1 MRPASS
7 PKYSA
12 IVNQSSGVIG
22 AVYPQRVHS
31 TWSAVL
37 CAVVVC
43 VTAIPVTARAETGH
57 DAWLRYEPLPKT
69 MLARAANIPRTVTL
83 LGDSPV
89 LRSARDEL
97 VRGLSSILAS
107 PIASTTALPASST
120 ILLGTLDHVGPV
132 VAPAPPPMDLTADG
146 FWLRTAR
153 VRNQPV
159 LVISGRDERGVLY
172 GVFALLQRI
181 VRGEDISVLNERQEP
196 AAPIRWVNQ
205 WDNLDGTIER
215 GYAGRSIFFEN
226 GRVLDDL
233 TRVRDYG
240 RLLASVGIN
249 GLTVNNVNANALV
262 ITDGFI
268 PQLARL
274 ANVLRPWGVAL
285 SVSVD
290 FSSPR
295 RIGGLET
302 FDPLD
307 ARVAAFWKDRVD
319 ALYRAIPDLGGIVLK
334 ADSEGRL
341 GPSAYGRTHAD
352 AANVI
357 ARALAPH
364 KGVIFYRGFVYD
376 NLMDWR
382 DLKNDRARAAYDNF
396 QPLDGKFD
404 ANAVLQIKHG
414 PIDFQVREPASP
426 LFGALRNTNQAIE
439 LQITQEYLGQQ
450 RHVCFLVPMWKTV
463 LDFDMLATSTSPGTP
478 VRDLVS
484 GRTFNRPVGGFVAV
498 SNVGRDTNW
507 LGHDLAMANLYGF
520 GRLAWNPTISAHAI
534 ATDWT
539 TLTFGHDPQV
549 VETITSILLDSW
561 PAYERYTGPLGA
573 GTLTDIIRVH
583 YGPGI
588 ESSERNG
595 WGQWHR
601 ANGQGIGMDRTVATG
616 TGFTAQYIPILGAQ
630 FESLTSTPDEL
641 LLFFHH
647 VPYTH
652 RLHSGKSVIHHIYDS
667 HYQGAQDAADFVT
680 RWRRLERLIDRE
692 RYASVLA
699 KLEYQAGHAIVW
711 RDAIN
716 NWFLWIS
723 GIPDTSGRAGRFPG
737 RVEAESMI
745 REHYANTAVVPWE
758 TASAGQA
765 ATCAAGDTCSARY
778 RYQGSA
784 GAFDISVQFFDE
796 DDGASPYS
804 LFVGDKPIDSWI
816 ADGQFGSPS
825 PNGHTSTRRTV
836 RSVRLSPGDELR
848 VQVIPDG
855 MESGAL
861 DYIEITSSP

>member
-1 MRPASS
+1 
-7 PKYSA
+7 
-12 IVNQSSGVIG
+12 
-22 AVYPQRVHS
+22 VHS
-31 TWSAVL
+31 TF
-37 CAVVVC
+37 CARVSTALILVV
-43 VTAIPVTARAETGH
+43 AIAASVRAETGY
-57 DAWLRYEPLPKT
+57 DAWLRYAPLPAPV
-69 MLARAANIPRTVTL
+69 MARIGSVPTSVTL
-83 LGDSPV
+83 IGDSPV
-89 LRSARDEL
+89 LRSARDEV
-97 VRGLSSILAS
+97 VRGLSSILGTQ
-107 PIASTTALPASST
+107 ITAGSSLPGGST
-120 ILLGTLDHVGPV
+120 ILLGTLERIRALVPGAAVPTE
-132 VAPAPPPMDLTADG
+132 LTDDG
-146 FWLRTAR
+146 FWLATRA
-153 VRNQPV
+153 VRGQPMLIV
-159 LVISGRDERGVLY
+159 AGRNERGVLY
-172 GVFALLQRI
+172 GGFALLAR
-181 VRGEDISVLNERQEP
+181 VARGENVSRLDERQEP
-196 AAPIRWVNQ
+196 AAPIRWVNH
-205 WDNLDGTIER
+205 WDNLDGSIER

-226 GRVLDDL
+226 GRVSDDL

-249 GLTVNNVNANALV
+249 GVTVNNVNANPLV

-268 PQLARL
+268 PQIARI
-274 ANVLRPWGVAL
+274 ADVLRPWGVAV
-285 SVSVD
+285 SVSID

-295 RIGGLET
+295 RIGGLDT

-341 GPSAYGRTHAD
+341 GPSAYNRTHAD

-376 NLMDWR
+376 HLMDWR

-396 QPLDGKFD
+396 HPLDGKFD
-404 ANAVLQIKHG
+404 ANAVVQIKHG

-450 RHVCFLVPMWKTV
+450 RHVCFLVPMWKAV

-478 VRDLVS
+478 VRELVS
-484 GRTFNRPVGGFVAV
+484 GRTFNRPVGGFVGV

-520 GRLAWNPTISAHAI
+520 GRLAWNPTTPARAI

-573 GTLTDIIRVH
+573 GTLTDIIGVH

-601 ANGQGIGMDRTVATG
+601 ANGRGIGMDRTVATG

-630 FESLTSTPDEL
+630 FESLASTPDEL

-652 RLHSGKSVIHHIYDS
+652 VLHSGKTVIQHIYDS
-667 HYQGAQDAADFVT
+667 HYQGAADAADFVT

-692 RYASVLA
+692 RYAAVLV

-711 RDAIN
+711 RDAVN

-723 GIPDTSGRAGRFPG
+723 GIPDATGRAGQFPG
-737 RVEAESMI
+737 RIEAESMT
-745 REHYANTAVVPWE
+745 RERYANTAVVPWE

-765 ATCAAGDTCSARY
+765 ARCEAGQTCVARY
-778 RYQGSA
+778 RYQGPT
-784 GAFDISVQFFDE
+784 GTFDIAVQYFDE
-796 DDGASPYS
+796 DDGASRFS
-804 LFVGDKPIDSWI
+804 LFVGDRQIDSWT
-816 ADGQFGSPS
+816 AEAQFGSAV

-836 RSVRLSPGDELR
+836 PHIRLAPGDELR
-848 VQVIPDG
+848 VQVVADAT
-855 MESGAL
+855 ESGAL
-861 DYIEITSSP
+861 DYIEITPSP

>member
-1 MRPASS
+1 MVALV
-7 PKYSA
+7 A
-12 IVNQSSGVIG
+12 
-22 AVYPQRVHS
+22 
-31 TWSAVL
+31 
-37 CAVVVC
+37 
-43 VTAIPVTARAETGH
+43 AIPMSAQAETGY
-57 DAWLRYEPLPKT
+57 DAWLRYAPLPPT
-69 MLARAANIPRTVTL
+69 VLTRVGSVPRSVTL

-89 LRSARDEL
+89 LRSARDEI
-97 VRGLSSILAS
+97 VRGLGSMH
-107 PIASTTALPASST
+107 ASTIATGTSLPRTST
-120 ILLGTLDHVGPV
+120 ILLGTLDRVRPV
-132 VAPAPPPMDLTADG
+132 VPAAPAAAELAPDG
-146 FWLRTAR
+146 FWLGTATAR
-153 VRNQPV
+153 GQAV
-159 LVISGRDERGVLY
+159 LVVAGRNERGVLY
-172 GVFALLQRI
+172 GAFALLQRI
-181 VRGEDISVLNERQEP
+181 ALGEDVSRLNERQEP
-196 AAPIRWVNQ
+196 AAPIRWVNH

-226 GRVLDDL
+226 GRVQEDL
-233 TRVRDYG
+233 SRVRDYG
-240 RLLASVGIN
+240 RLLASVGVN

-268 PQLARL
+268 PQLARI
-274 ANVLRPWGVAL
+274 ADVLRPWGVSL
-285 SVSVD
+285 SVSID

-295 RIGGLET
+295 RIGGLDT

-341 GPSAYGRTHAD
+341 GPSAYNRTHAD

-364 KGVIFYRGFVYD
+364 GGVIFYRGFVYD

-382 DLKNDRARAAYDNF
+382 DPKNDRARAAYDNF
-396 QPLDGKFD
+396 HPLDGKFD
-404 ANAVLQIKHG
+404 ANAVVQIKHG

-450 RHVCFLVPMWKTV
+450 RHVCFLVPMWKAV
-463 LDFDMLATSTSPGTP
+463 LDFDMQATSTSPGTP

-484 GRTFNRPVGGFVAV
+484 GRTFNRPVGGFVGV

-520 GRLAWNPTISAHAI
+520 GRLAWNPTTSARTI

-549 VETITSILLDSW
+549 VETVTSILLDSW

-601 ANGQGIGMDRTVATG
+601 ANGQGIGMDRTIATG
-616 TGFTAQYIPILGAQ
+616 TGFTAQYIPLVGAQ
-630 FESLTSTPDEL
+630 YESTASTPDEL

-652 RLHSGKSVIHHIYDS
+652 VLHSGKTVIQHIYDS
-667 HYQGAQDAADFVT
+667 HYQGAQEAADFVK
-680 RWRRLERLIDRE
+680 RWRRLDRLIDRE

-699 KLEYQAGHAIVW
+699 RLEYQAGHAIVW

-716 NWFLWIS
+716 NWFLWLSDIADAN
-723 GIPDTSGRAGRFPG
+723 GLAGRFPG
-737 RVEAESMI
+737 RIEAESMA
-745 REHYANTAVVPWE
+745 RERYANTPVVPWE

-765 ATCAAGDTCSARY
+765 MTCEPGETCSARH
-778 RYQGSA
+778 RYQGPA
-784 GAFDISVQFFDE
+784 GTFDVAVQFFDE
-796 DDGASPYS
+796 NDGASRFT
-804 LFVGDKPIDSWI
+804 LFTGDRVIESWV
-816 ADGQFGSPS
+816 ADGEFGSPS
-825 PNGHTSTRRTV
+825 PNGHTSTRHTV
-836 RSVRLSPGDELR
+836 RGVRLSPDDELR
-848 VQVIPDG
+848 VQVTTDG

-861 DYIEITSSP
+861 DYIEITASP

>member
-1 MRPASS
+1 MWCPRV
-7 PKYSA
+7 SA
-12 IVNQSSGVIG
+12 ALI
-22 AVYPQRVHS
+22 
-31 TWSAVL
+31 
-37 CAVVVC
+37 CVV
-43 VTAIPVTARAETGH
+43 AIAPSVRAETGY
-57 DAWLRYEPLPKT
+57 DAWLRYAPLPAPI
-69 MLARAANIPRTVTL
+69 MARIGSVPTSVTL
-83 LGDSPV
+83 IGDSPV
-89 LRSARDEL
+89 LRSARDEV
-97 VRGLSSILAS
+97 VRGLSSILGAQ
-107 PIASTTALPASST
+107 ITTGTTLAGGST
-120 ILLGTLDHVGPV
+120 ILLGTLERLRPLV
-132 VAPAPPPMDLTADG
+132 PAATVPTELTGDG
-146 FWLRTAR
+146 FWLGTAVLR
-153 VRNQPV
+153 GQTTVIVAGRN
-159 LVISGRDERGVLY
+159 DRGVLY
-172 GVFALLQRI
+172 GAFALAQRI
-181 VRGEDISVLNERQEP
+181 ARGEGVSRLNERQEP
-196 AAPIRWVNQ
+196 AAPIRWVNH

-226 GRVLDDL
+226 GRVLEDL
-233 TRVRDYG
+233 ARVRDYG

-249 GLTVNNVNANALV
+249 GVTVNNVNANPLV

-268 PQLARL
+268 PQIAQLAD
-274 ANVLRPWGVAL
+274 ALRPWGVAV

-295 RIGGLET
+295 RIGGLDT

-319 ALYRAIPDLGGIVLK
+319 ALYRAIPDLGGIVVK

-341 GPSAYGRTHAD
+341 GPSAYNRTHAD

-382 DLKNDRARAAYDNF
+382 DLKNDRARAAYENF
-396 QPLDGKFD
+396 QPLDGRFD
-404 ANAVLQIKHG
+404 ANAVVQIKHG

-450 RHVCFLVPMWKTV
+450 RHVCFLVPMWKAV

-478 VRDLVS
+478 VRELVA
-484 GRTFNRPVGGFVAV
+484 GRTFNRPVGGFVGV

-520 GRLAWNPTISAHAI
+520 GRLAWNPTTSSRAI
-534 ATDWT
+534 ATEWT
-539 TLTFGHDPQV
+539 TLTFGHDPEV

-601 ANGQGIGMDRTVATG
+601 ANGRGIGMDRTVATG

-630 FESLTSTPDEL
+630 FESLASTPDEL

-652 RLHSGKSVIHHIYDS
+652 VLRSGKTVIQHIYDS
-667 HYQGAQDAADFVT
+667 HYQGAEDAADFVT

-692 RYASVLA
+692 RYTAVLA

-723 GIPDTSGRAGRFPG
+723 AIPDANGRAGRFPG
-737 RVEAESMI
+737 RIEAESMT
-745 REHYANTAVVPWE
+745 RDQYANTAVVPWE
-758 TASAGQA
+758 AASAGQA
-765 ATCAAGDTCSARY
+765 TTCEAGQTCVARH
-778 RYQGSA
+778 RYQGP
-784 GAFDISVQFFDE
+784 GGTFDIAVQYFDE
-796 DDGASPYS
+796 DDGSSPFA
-804 LFVGDKPIDSWI
+804 LFIGDRQVDSWI
-816 ADGQFGSPS
+816 ADAQFGSAVPD
-825 PNGHTSTRRTV
+825 GHTSTRRTV
-836 RSVRLSPGDELR
+836 RHIRLATGDELR
-848 VQVIPDG
+848 VQVVPDA

>member
-1 MRPASS
+1 MVALV
-7 PKYSA
+7 A
-12 IVNQSSGVIG
+12 
-22 AVYPQRVHS
+22 
-31 TWSAVL
+31 
-37 CAVVVC
+37 
-43 VTAIPVTARAETGH
+43 AIPMSAQAETGY
-57 DAWLRYEPLPKT
+57 DAWLRYAPLPPT
-69 MLARAANIPRTVTL
+69 VLTRVGSVPRSVTL

-89 LRSARDEL
+89 LRSARDEI
-97 VRGLSSILAS
+97 VRGLGSMH
-107 PIASTTALPASST
+107 ASTIATGTSLPRTST
-120 ILLGTLDHVGPV
+120 ILLGTLDRVRPV
-132 VAPAPPPMDLTADG
+132 VPAAPAAAELAPDG
-146 FWLRTAR
+146 FWLGTATAR
-153 VRNQPV
+153 GQAV
-159 LVISGRDERGVLY
+159 LVVAGRNERGVLY
-172 GVFALLQRI
+172 GAFALLQRI
-181 VRGEDISVLNERQEP
+181 ALGEDVSRLNERQEP
-196 AAPIRWVNQ
+196 AAPIRWVNH

-226 GRVLDDL
+226 GRVQEDL
-233 TRVRDYG
+233 SRVRDYG
-240 RLLASVGIN
+240 RLLASVGVN

-268 PQLARL
+268 PQLARI
-274 ANVLRPWGVAL
+274 ADVLRPWGVSL
-285 SVSVD
+285 SVSID

-295 RIGGLET
+295 RIGGLDT

-341 GPSAYGRTHAD
+341 GPSAYNRTHAD

-364 KGVIFYRGFVYD
+364 GGVIFYRGFVYD

-382 DLKNDRARAAYDNF
+382 DPKNDRARAAYDNF
-396 QPLDGKFD
+396 HPLDGKFD
-404 ANAVLQIKHG
+404 ANAVVQIKHG

-450 RHVCFLVPMWKTV
+450 RHVCFLVPMWKAV
-463 LDFDMLATSTSPGTP
+463 LDFDMQATSTSPGTP

-484 GRTFNRPVGGFVAV
+484 GRTFNRPVGGFVGV

-520 GRLAWNPTISAHAI
+520 GRLAWNPTTSARTI

-549 VETITSILLDSW
+549 VETVTSILLDSW

-601 ANGQGIGMDRTVATG
+601 ANGQGIGMDRTIATG
-616 TGFTAQYIPILGAQ
+616 TGFTAQYIPLVGAQ
-630 FESLTSTPDEL
+630 YESTASTPDEL

-652 RLHSGKSVIHHIYDS
+652 VLHSGKTVIQHIYDS
-667 HYQGAQDAADFVT
+667 HYQGAQEAADFVK
-680 RWRRLERLIDRE
+680 RWRRLDRLIDRQ

-699 KLEYQAGHAIVW
+699 RLEYQAGHAVVW

-716 NWFLWIS
+716 NWFLWLSDIADAN
-723 GIPDTSGRAGRFPG
+723 GLAGRFPG
-737 RVEAESMI
+737 RIEAESMA
-745 REHYANTAVVPWE
+745 RERYANTPVVPWE

-765 ATCAAGDTCSARY
+765 MTCEPGETCSARH
-778 RYQGSA
+778 RYQGPA
-784 GAFDISVQFFDE
+784 GTFDVAVQFFDE
-796 DDGASPYS
+796 NDGASRFT
-804 LFVGDKPIDSWI
+804 LFTGDRVIESWV
-816 ADGQFGSPS
+816 ADGEFGSPS
-825 PNGHTSTRRTV
+825 PNGHTSTRHTV
-836 RSVRLSPGDELR
+836 RGVRLSPDDELR
-848 VQVIPDG
+848 VQVTTDG

-861 DYIEITSSP
+861 DYIEITASP

>member
-1 MRPASS
+1 
-7 PKYSA
+7 
-12 IVNQSSGVIG
+12 
-22 AVYPQRVHS
+22 VYPQRVHS
-31 TWSAVL
+31 TWSALVRAVIAVL
-37 CAVVVC
+37 A
-43 VTAIPVTARAETGH
+43 TIPASVHAETGY
-57 DAWLRYEPLPKT
+57 DAWLRYAPLPT
-69 MLARAANIPRTVTL
+69 ALATRARSLPRTVTL

-89 LRSARDEL
+89 LRSARDEV
-97 VRGLSSILAS
+97 VRGLGTMLA
-107 PIASTTALPASST
+107 AQMTTTTSLPRTST
-120 ILLGTLDHVGPV
+120 ILLGTLERVRPALPGISVPV
-132 VAPAPPPMDLTADG
+132 DLTTNG
-146 FWLRTAR
+146 FWLGTAT
-153 VRNQPV
+153 VRGQTV
-159 LVISGRDERGVLY
+159 VVVAGRDERGVLY
-172 GVFALLQRI
+172 GAFTLLERI
-181 VRGEDISVLNERQEP
+181 ARLEDVSRLNERQEP
-196 AAPIRWVNQ
+196 AAPIRWVNH

-226 GRVLDDL
+226 GRVPDDL

-274 ANVLRPWGVAL
+274 ADVLRPWGVAL
-285 SVSVD
+285 SVSID

-307 ARVAAFWKDRVD
+307 PRVAAFWRDRVD

-341 GPSAYGRTHAD
+341 GPSAYNRTHAD

-364 KGVIFYRGFVYD
+364 QGVIFYRGFVYD

-382 DLKNDRARAAYDNF
+382 ELKNDRARAAYDNF

-404 ANAVLQIKHG
+404 ANAIIQIKHG

-463 LDFDMLATSTSPGTP
+463 LDFDMQATSTSPGTP
-478 VRDLVS
+478 VRELVS
-484 GRTFNRPVGGFVAV
+484 GRTFNRPFGGFVGV

-520 GRLAWNPTISAHAI
+520 GRLAWNPTTSARAI
-534 ATDWT
+534 AADWT

-601 ANGQGIGMDRTVATG
+601 ANGQGIGMDRTVAAG
-616 TGFTAQYIPILGAQ
+616 TGFTAQYTPLVGAQ
-630 FESLTSTPDEL
+630 YESLASTPDDL

-652 RLHSGKSVIHHIYDS
+652 VLHSGKTVIQHIYDT
-667 HYQGAQDAADFVT
+667 HYQGAQEAADFVT
-680 RWRRLERLIDRE
+680 RWRRLERLIDRK
-692 RYASVLA
+692 RYGSLLA

-716 NWFLWIS
+716 NWFLWMS
-723 GIPDTSGRAGRFPG
+723 GIPDANGRAGRFPG
-737 RVEAESMI
+737 RVEAESMM
-745 REHYANTAVVPWE
+745 REHYVSVAVVPWE

-765 ATCAAGDTCSARY
+765 ATCEPGETCSARH
-778 RYQGSA
+778 RYQGPL
-784 GAFDISVQFFDE
+784 GVFDVAVQYFDE
-796 DDGASPYS
+796 SDGASRFT
-804 LFVGDKPIDSWI
+804 LFIGDKPIDSWI
-816 ADGQFGSPS
+816 ANEPFGSPS
-825 PNGHTSTRRTV
+825 ANGHTSTRRTV
-836 RSVRLSPGDELR
+836 RGIRLAPGDELR

-855 MESGAL
+855 TESGAL

>member
-1 MRPASS
+1 MIMAL
-7 PKYSA
+7 A
-12 IVNQSSGVIG
+12 
-22 AVYPQRVHS
+22 ATVH
-31 TWSAVL
+31 
-37 CAVVVC
+37 
-43 VTAIPVTARAETGH
+43 AETGY
-57 DAWLRYEPLPKT
+57 DAWLRYTPLPAPF
-69 MLARAANIPRTVTL
+69 LSRVGPLPRSVTV
-83 LGDSPV
+83 LGDAPV
-89 LRSARDEL
+89 LHSARDEAI
-97 VRGLSSILAS
+97 RGLSSMFAA
-107 PIASTTALPASST
+107 PVAAATGLPRTPT
-120 ILLGTLDHVGPV
+120 ILLGTLDRVRPLV
-132 VAPAPPPMDLTADG
+132 PSAPLPDDITADG
-146 FWLRTAR
+146 FWLGTATVRDQR
-153 VRNQPV
+153 VV
-159 LVISGRDERGVLY
+159 VVSGRNDRGVLY
-172 GVFALLQRI
+172 GTFALLQRI
-181 VRGEDISVLNERQEP
+181 ARGEDLSRLNERQEP
-196 AAPIRWVNQ
+196 AAPIRWVNH

-215 GYAGRSIFFEN
+215 GYAGRSIFFEK
-226 GRVLDDL
+226 GRVFDDL

-249 GLTVNNVNANALV
+249 GVTVNNVNANPIV
-262 ITDGFI
+262 ITDAFI
-268 PQLARL
+268 PQIARI
-274 ANVLRPWGVAL
+274 ADVLRPWGVAV

-295 RIGGLET
+295 RIGGLDT

-307 ARVAAFWKDRVD
+307 PRVAAFWKDRVE

-341 GPSAYGRTHAD
+341 GPSAYNRTHAD

-364 KGVIFYRGFVYD
+364 NGVIFYRGFVYD

-382 DLKNDRARAAYDNF
+382 EPKNDRARAAYDNF
-396 QPLDGKFD
+396 HPLDGKFD
-404 ANAVLQIKHG
+404 ANAVVQIKHG

-478 VRDLVS
+478 VRELVS
-484 GRTFNRPVGGFVAV
+484 GRTFNRPVGGFVGV
-498 SNVGRDTNW
+498 SNVGRDSNW

-520 GRLAWNPTISAHAI
+520 GRLAWNPTISAHDI
-534 ATDWT
+534 ASEWT

-549 VETITSILLDSW
+549 VETVTSILLDSW

-630 FESLTSTPDEL
+630 FESLASTPDEL

-647 VPYTH
+647 VPYTYV
-652 RLHSGKSVIHHIYDS
+652 LQSGKTVIQHIYDS
-667 HYQGAQDAADFVT
+667 HYQGAEEAADFVA
-680 RWRRLERLIDRE
+680 RWRRLEGLIDRE
-692 RYASVLA
+692 RYNSVLA

-723 GIPDTSGRAGRFPG
+723 GIPDANGRAGRFPG
-737 RVEAESMI
+737 RIEAESMS
-745 REHYANTAVVPWE
+745 RELYANTAVVPWE

-765 ATCAAGDTCSARY
+765 VTCDAGDTCIARH
-778 RYQGSA
+778 RYQGQA
-784 GAFDISVQFFDE
+784 GTFDIAVQYFDE
-796 DDGASPYS
+796 SDGASQFT
-804 LFVGDKPIDSWI
+804 LFVGDTRVDSWV
-816 ADGQFGSPS
+816 ADAQFGSAA

-836 RSVRLSPGDELR
+836 RKIRLAPGDEVR
-848 VQVIPDG
+848 VQVQADG
-855 MESGAL
+855 MEGGAL
-861 DYIEITSSP
+861 DYIELTEITAGASAR

>member
-1 MRPASS
+1 M
-7 PKYSA
+7 
-12 IVNQSSGVIG
+12 
-22 AVYPQRVHS
+22 
-31 TWSAVL
+31 L
-37 CAVVVC
+37 CVVVVC
-43 VTAIPVTARAETGH
+43 LTAIPVTARAETGY

-69 MLARAANIPRTVTL
+69 VLARAGDIPRTVTL

-89 LRSARDEL
+89 LRTARDEL
-97 VRGLSSILAS
+97 VRGLSSMLAS
-107 PIASTTALPASST
+107 PIARTTSLPASPT
-120 ILLGTLDHVGPV
+120 ILLGTLDRVGPV
-132 VAPAPPPMDLTADG
+132 VPGTPLAMDLTADG

-153 VRNQPV
+153 VRNRPV
-159 LVISGRDERGVLY
+159 LAIAGRDERGVLY
-172 GVFALLQRI
+172 GVFALLQR
-181 VRGEDISVLNERQEP
+181 VARGEDISVLNERQEP

-268 PQLARL
+268 PQLARI
-274 ANVLRPWGVAL
+274 ADVLRPWGVGL

-295 RIGGLET
+295 RIGGLDT

-341 GPSAYGRTHAD
+341 GPSAYDRTHAD

-484 GRTFNRPVGGFVAV
+484 GRTFNRPVGGFVGV

-520 GRLAWNPTISAHAI
+520 GRLAWNPTISSQTI

-539 TLTFGHDPQV
+539 TLTFGYDPQV

-652 RLHSGKSVIHHIYDS
+652 RLHSGKTVIQHIYDS

-692 RYASVLA
+692 RYTSVLA
-699 KLEYQAGHAIVW
+699 KLQYQAGHAIVW

-745 REHYANTAVVPWE
+745 REHYTNTAVIPWE

-765 ATCAAGDTCSARY
+765 ATCVAGDTCNARY
-778 RYQGSA
+778 RYQGPA
-784 GAFDISVQFFDE
+784 GAFDIAVQFFDE
-796 DDGASPYS
+796 DDGASRYS

-816 ADGQFGSPS
+816 ADGQFGSPI
-825 PNGHTSTRRTV
+825 PNGHTSTRHTV
-836 RSVRLSPGDELR
+836 RSVRLTPGDELR